1 VSPSNATRIYT
12 RTGDDGSTGLGTGRR
27 VPKEHPRVAA
37 YGTVDELN
45 SHLGVVL
52 ASDVDADLREPL
64 VRVQN
69 LLFDL
74 GSGLCML
81 PEDKQK
87 YPVPEV
93 EAQHVAELEQL
104 MDRLSKSLPPLGS
117 FILPGGHPAA
127 AQLHVARCVC
137 RRAERLVVALS
148 RDEPLGDH
156 DAAFLNR
163 LSDALFVMARY
174 QNARA
179 GIEDVKWLG
188 RKRPT

>member
-1 VSPSNATRIYT
+1 M
-12 RTGDDGSTGLGTGRR
+12 
-27 VPKEHPRVAA
+27 EA

-45 SHLGVVL
+45 SQLGVVI
-52 ASDVDADLREPL
+52 ATGVDEELFDPL
-64 VRVQN
+64 VQIQN

-74 GSGLCML
+74 GSGLCMPLEDRGEFRL
-81 PEDKQK
+81 PEVQ
-87 YPVPEV
+87 EEHV
-93 EAQHVAELEQL
+93 EDLEHL
-104 MDRLSKSLPPLGS
+104 MDRLSRSLPPLKS

-148 RDEPLGDH
+148 RTETLGQH
-156 DAAFLNR
+156 DASFLNR

-179 GIEDVKWLG
+179 GVEDVKWLG
-188 RKRPT
+188 RKG